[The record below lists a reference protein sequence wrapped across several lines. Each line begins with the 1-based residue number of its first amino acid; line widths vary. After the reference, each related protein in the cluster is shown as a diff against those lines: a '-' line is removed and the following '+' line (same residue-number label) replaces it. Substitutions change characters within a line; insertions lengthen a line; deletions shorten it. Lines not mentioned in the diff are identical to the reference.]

1 MLMCFRIEQQV
12 LDRFELE
19 NGGDLLVGA
28 VCLLE
33 VSVRGLLEVELLT
46 ILGDEDNLM
55 PRNEKQE
62 EGKEKGKVN
71 RNRREKQAGGSRGV
85 EGAGGGAGGT

>member
-71 RNRREKQAGGSRGV
+71 RNRREKHAG
-85 EGAGGGAGGT
+85 EI